1 LSYCPECGQREIDP
15 DPTLKEFLHELGEE
29 VLHWDGKLG
38 RTIRTLLT
46 KPGELTREYLAGR
59 RVRYVSPIR
68 LYLTFS
74 VLYFA
79 LNALLPP
86 RMVVGRDGQRVEE
99 GIIQIST
106 STPRELAVMEADA
119 QKSTGVRRI
128 WLSHMALALAHPTDV
143 QHATTASIPKGMFVL
158 VPFFAALVGL
168 VYRDRRRKYPQ
179 HLAFA
184 LHVHAVLF
192 IGLTLGLVGTFMPT
206 WARVP
211 FQVALL
217 LALAVYAVRAAA
229 TVYESRM
236 SQARMRILLASAI
249 YFVAFLAVIA
259 GVFAITVLSY

>member
-46 KPGELTREYLAGR
+46 KPGDLTREYLAGR

-128 WLSHMALALAHPTDV
+128 WLSHMARALAHPTDV

-184 LHVHAVLF
+184 LHVQRYCSS
-192 IGLTLGLVGTFMPT
+192 G
-206 WARVP
+206 
-211 FQVALL
+211 
-217 LALAVYAVRAAA
+217 
-229 TVYESRM
+229 SR
-236 SQARMRILLASAI
+236 
-249 YFVAFLAVIA
+249 
-259 GVFAITVLSY
+259 